1 MSWLAI
7 RSARVSLKAG
17 DLRDAGGCLERLG
30 AGAPS
35 PAQVTLSRVA
45 SAAPSS
51 VMGLGA
57 PPMRLLRAG
66 LPLGARRPRGPER
79 RLLLS
84 PKLHPPPHSPP
95 PATLPPSP

>member
-30 AGAPS
+30 AGSPS

-66 LPLGARRPRGPER
+66 LPLSARPAREHGR
-79 RLLLS
+79 RVLLL
-84 PKLHPPPHSPP
+84 PQVRTGRECRA
-95 PATLPPSP
+95 PARLAA